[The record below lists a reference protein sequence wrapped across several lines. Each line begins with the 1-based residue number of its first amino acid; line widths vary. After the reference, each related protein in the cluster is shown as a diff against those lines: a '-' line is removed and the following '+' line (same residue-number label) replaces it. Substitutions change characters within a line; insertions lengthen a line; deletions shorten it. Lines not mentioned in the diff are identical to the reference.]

1 MPAPVK
7 IADRLLTLAKEEAA
21 GAHRSTTAQI
31 EHWAT
36 LGRAVEVM
44 LAYRDVLAL
53 KRTGLTLPIP
63 AHVSSDDVR
72 EVIAAIAADTDRER
86 VKERI
91 HAGGLPIY
99 TMDPKHPG
107 MVVEVQADGTRTPGF
122 MDGRTFVPVVSKH
135 LDRRAARMRRSRPA
149 RGRPRASR
157 S

>member
-7 IADRLLTLAKEEAA
+7 ISDRLLTLAKEEAA

-86 VKERI
+86 VRERI
-91 HAGGLPIY
+91 HAGGLPVY
-99 TMDPKHPG
+99 TTDPKHPG
-107 MVVEVQADGTRTPGF
+107 MIVEVQADGTRTPGY
-122 MDGRTFVPVVSKH
+122 MDGRTFVPAVSRD
-135 LDRRAARMRRSRPA
+135 LDRRAARVRRSRPPRA
-149 RGRPRASR
+149 RRQASR